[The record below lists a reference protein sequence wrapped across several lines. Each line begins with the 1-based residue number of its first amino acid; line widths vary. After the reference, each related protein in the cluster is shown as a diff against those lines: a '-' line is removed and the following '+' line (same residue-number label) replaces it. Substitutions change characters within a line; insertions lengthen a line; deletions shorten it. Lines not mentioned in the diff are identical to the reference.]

1 MAISETK
8 SSPMADNYP
17 IRNVRIDIADNGFIV
32 RFDKYEKNQSSTYDG
47 MSYCGQKELVFTFK
61 DQKAALDEFIKLGK
75 ASGKL
80 SETSMPSEEEEE
92 AEEE

>member
-1 MAISETK
+1 MVISETK

-32 RFDKYEKNQSSTYDG
+32 RYDKYEKNESSTYDG
-47 MSYCGQKELVFTFK
+47 MYYCGQLVFTFK

-80 SETSMPSEEEEE
+80 SETSMPSEDE
-92 AEEE
+92 AEEEE